1 MLKYEEGIERLQAEA
16 EKAREGRSKI
26 LSFFG
31 TGELAEAKKQLSDK
45 DKQIEKLQQRIALL
59 EQKYL
64 QLKEQH
70 KTELAKYHN
79 GYMAEIDKTIKRAEI
94 AEQKNIA
101 HEATI
106 EKPKQRIDA
115 LDIVCSSSQLGKH
128 SQAEADSH

>member
-1 MLKYEEGIERLQAEA
+1 MSSQNSASFRMDTTVRHKTNSHYYREQMLKYEDDIEKLQAEV
-16 EKAREGRSKI
+16 EKTREGRSKI

-70 KTELAKYHN
+70 KIKLAKYHN
-79 GYMAEIDKTIKRAEI
+79 G
-94 AEQKNIA
+94 
-101 HEATI
+101 
-106 EKPKQRIDA
+106 
-115 LDIVCSSSQLGKH
+115 
-128 SQAEADSH
+128 